1 MSRVRTI
8 AGALLHLW
16 PIVLVLVAW
25 DAWVVLNGYTSTVA
39 PRPWPVIAD
48 VVLGFGDYLPDITY
62 TLGVA
67 LAGLVGGTL
76 IGFVAAI
83 LVWSSAAVAG
93 VVTPAALIIRSVPIT
108 AMIPI
113 IARIVGYGDPAVLT
127 STSLI
132 CFFPAFVFTLSGLAA
147 IPAAGRDLFRVLG
160 ANKLQLLGRLGL
172 LYALPNLMVSIRI
185 TAPTA
190 VLSAMLAEFL
200 MGAHGLG
207 ALFSESRSYMDMER
221 AWGVALVATV
231 VSVVVFIA
239 ARALE
244 RRVDARVT

>member
-1 MSRVRTI
+1 MSRVRSI
-8 AGALLHLW
+8 ATALLHLW
-16 PIVLVLVAW
+16 PIALVLVAW

-48 VVLGFGDYLPDITY
+48 VVLGFGDYLPDVSY

-76 IGFVAAI
+76 IGFLAAI

-127 STSLI
+127 STALI
-132 CFFPAFVFTLSGLAA
+132 CFVPAFVFTLSGLAA

-160 ANKLQLLGRLGL
+160 ANKLQLLGRLGV

-190 VLSAMLAEFL
+190 VLAAMLAEFL

-231 VSVVVFIA
+231 VSVLVFIA

-244 RRVDARVT
+244 RRVDARVS

>member
-1 MSRVRTI
+1 MTR
-8 AGALLHLW
+8 ALSFLRGLVHLW
-16 PIVLVLVAW
+16 PVVLVFVAW

-39 PRPWPVIAD
+39 PRPFPVVTD
-48 VVLGFGDYLPDITY
+48 VVIGFGEYLPYISY

-67 LAGLVGGTL
+67 LVGLLGGTL
-76 IGFVAAI
+76 VGFAAAVV
-83 LVWSSAAVAG
+83 VWSSAALAG

-108 AMIPI
+108 ALIPI

-127 STSLI
+127 STVLI

-147 IPAAGRDLFRVLG
+147 IPASGHDLFRVLG
-160 ANKLQLLGRLGL
+160 GNKLQVLARLGV
-172 LYALPNLMVSIRI
+172 LYAVPNLMVSVRI

-190 VLSAMLAEFL
+190 VLAAMLAEFL

-221 AWGVALVATV
+221 AWGVALVATT
-231 VSVVVFIA
+231 VSVFVFLG

-244 RRVDARVT
+244 NRVVARVT